1 MKRSVIANCIY
12 IGIKNA
18 IVGCQNQGGRGYAAE
33 CRPQMPHVLKDSI
46 KLPREYNY
54 KINVTE
60 EILASSYL
68 L

>member
-18 IVGCQNQGGRGYAAE
+18 VVGCHNQGGRSYAAK
-33 CRPQMPHVLKDSI
+33 CRPQMPQVLKDST
-46 KLPREYNY
+46 KLSHEYNY

-60 EILASSYL
+60 EILATSYL